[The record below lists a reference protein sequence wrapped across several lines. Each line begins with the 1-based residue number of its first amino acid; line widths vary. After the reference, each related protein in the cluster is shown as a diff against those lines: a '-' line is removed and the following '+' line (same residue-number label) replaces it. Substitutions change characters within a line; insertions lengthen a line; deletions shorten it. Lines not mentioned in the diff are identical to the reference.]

1 VKTRILYAGID
12 VDDKAYHISVFDK
25 GKGTRLEFKCGPN
38 PQLLLRAFKR
48 HGLDKES
55 LQVCY
60 EASYVGYSI
69 YRSLTI
75 VGFHCQIAAPS
86 LIPSQAGV
94 RQKTDKLDSRKL
106 AEYYAKGLLTF
117 IYIPNEEDEA
127 VRDMLRSKLFLTE
140 QQTMI
145 KNHINGLCRRL
156 GLNYKQQTE
165 KKSRWTR
172 HHLEWLY
179 SKTNK
184 LKQHSAKFTFQILL
198 KQFEDVN
205 KNIEL
210 FDLEIENQAEAP
222 RFAKKVKVLAAFKGV
237 KSTTALTLITEL
249 GDIRRFDHPKRVTS
263 YAGFDIVEYSL
274 GGKQKR
280 FSISKLGNSNIRKA
294 AVDAVKFAIRSPNL
308 GTAVRERRKNID
320 PMTAKIASKCSS
332 RLYKKGCRML
342 FNGKPTKKIQVACA
356 REFLGFVWEALQKA
370 S

>member
-1 VKTRILYAGID
+1 
-12 VDDKAYHISVFDK
+12 
-25 GKGTRLEFKCGPN
+25 
-38 PQLLLRAFKR
+38 
-48 HGLDKES
+48 
-55 LQVCY
+55 
-60 EASYVGYSI
+60 
-69 YRSLTI
+69 
-75 VGFHCQIAAPS
+75 
-86 LIPSQAGV
+86 
-94 RQKTDKLDSRKL
+94 
-106 AEYYAKGLLTF
+106 
-117 IYIPNEEDEA
+117 
-127 VRDMLRSKLFLTE
+127 MLRSKLFLTE

-179 SKTNK
+179 SKTNQ
-184 LKQHSAKFTFQILL
+184 LKQRSAKLTFQILL

-263 YAGFDIVEYSL
+263 YAGFDIVEYSS

-280 FSISKLGNSNIRKA
+280 FSISKLGNSKTRTKGS
-294 AVDAVKFAIRSPNL
+294 FHRL
-308 GTAVRERRKNID
+308 RLWLRR
-320 PMTAKIASKCSS
+320 
-332 RLYKKGCRML
+332 
-342 FNGKPTKKIQVACA
+342 
-356 REFLGFVWEALQKA
+356 
-370 S
+370 